1 MQAVCNFTPL
11 YAFMTRKKIFNLLSL
26 QKIQL
31 QVPWKNLRPHES
43 VAHRLKA
50 TAR

>member
-1 MQAVCNFTPL
+1 MQSVRNFTPL
-11 YAFMTRKKIFNLLSL
+11 NTFMTRKKKFNLLSL
-26 QKIQL
+26 QKLQL
-31 QVPWKNLRPHES
+31 QAPWKNPRPHES